1 LNGKPFNKKQTQQM
15 TSKPQAVIIKIEDF
29 DLTQLPEAHRDTK
42 APGFRQVLKDYLKAD
57 YNSAGYFAD
66 IAVDDECIRIEQD
79 VDATE
84 QSELALEALQRGNYP
99 QGKAILESLLP
110 KYPMN
115 AVVLYNLGMVYSD
128 EGNLTGAIELL
139 SKATQVNPKH
149 AHAWV
154 ALAVA
159 YMRKGDQ
166 HKALE
171 AAKTAFKV
179 APDDPYVLRTAGSLT
194 AQAGDTRSALD
205 MLEKAVQ
212 TVPTDS
218 IALYS
223 LAECLR
229 ADNEDMN
236 RQRSDEL
243 YKKVIELAPGSPQAE
258 RAKDRRREFAYEGF
272 RKSGELRPDAVMYC
286 LDALQKFNTM
296 SQRETAGVAMEAATL
311 GQSGLEV
318 NNPDK
323 KYQLRTLPGHYS
335 GLNVVCIL
343 HTAVQQI
350 APGNDSGFDVQ
361 AEYEAALKLFDQQG

>member
-1 LNGKPFNKKQTQQM
+1 M
-15 TSKPQAVIIKIEDF
+15 TSKPQAVIIRIEDF
-29 DLTQLPEAHRDTK
+29 DLTQLPEEHRNTK
-42 APGFRQVLKDYLKAD
+42 APGFRQTLKYHLESD

-66 IAVDDECIRIEQD
+66 IIVDDECIRIEQD

-84 QSELALEALQRGNYP
+84 KSELALDSLQRGNYP
-99 QGKAILESLLP
+99 KGKAILESLLP

-115 AVVLYNLGMVYSD
+115 AIVLYNLGMVYSD

-159 YMRKGDQ
+159 YMRNGDQ
-166 HKALE
+166 NKALE
-171 AAKTAFKV
+171 AAKAAFKV

-194 AQAGDTRSALD
+194 AQAGDTRGALD

-229 ADNEDMN
+229 ADDADKN
-236 RQRSDEL
+236 RQRADEL
-243 YKKVIELAPGSPQAE
+243 YKKVIELAAPGSPHAE

-272 RKSGELRPDAVMYC
+272 RKGGELRPDAIMYC

-296 SQRETAGVAMEAATL
+296 SQREIAGVAMEAATL
-311 GQSGLEV
+311 GQSGLDI

-323 KYQLRTLPGHYS
+323 KYQLRTLPDHYS

-343 HTAVQQI
+343 HTAVQKI